1 MAYFVTFSF
10 LLLAFTGAEF
20 AENEE
25 NEKNSF
31 NIINSDT
38 ISISG
43 IVQDSDHNTIPNAS
57 VVVLE
62 PESLE
67 MVTGSATQPDGSFSI
82 ELDPGLYVVRISYLS
97 YDTFEQE
104 IELADGESHEFGEIA
119 LKESIEAL
127 DEVVVEAAVMDME
140 MRFDRRVYR
149 ADGDVETFG
158 GTALDLLDNVPS
170 IETDM
175 EGAVSLRGSDNVTI
189 LINGRP
195 SALLSGGSEALSSIP
210 SDNIE
215 RVEVITNPSAR
226 YDAEG
231 DAGVI
236 NIVLKR
242 NRAAGFHGNLVA
254 NTGIPGRYGV
264 SGNMNFMTNNA
275 NWFMNLGFRY
285 RERPSV
291 ASRFQ
296 RFSTADTSYM
306 YDQTQDRMRTGLQGN
321 IRLGAEFFIGDNQ
334 VLTPSL
340 FFRVRDRDNESET
353 RYTDMA
359 LDGTVLDEIVR
370 DDQENEFRT
379 NFETELAY
387 ELTFDEDDERLLR
400 AIAKFDYQPEMETS
414 DLNELNF
421 ATGQQIAE
429 QRRES
434 QEEVTDLLFQTDY
447 VHGLGESTEIESG
460 IKSTFRWVDNVFDV
474 EERQNGSWVTLQDYS
489 DDFNYYENINAVYGI
504 ISRQWDK
511 LSAQFGIRAEQ
522 TVINSGLEEGEGLD
536 LNYFGL
542 YPSGF
547 LGYEFN
553 EENSVQAS
561 YSRRLSRPRFRW
573 IRPYSTF
580 RDSRNIRTGNPGLE
594 PVISNSYELSYLRD
608 WDSGSVMTSLYHRY
622 RTGVVEHIT
631 DLGSDGITR
640 RTPINLS
647 DQSNWGMELT
657 VNQRVFNTVR
667 LRASTNYF
675 YSETNGTWQEQ
686 EFERT
691 MNAVFGRFRVQW
703 QIVEGFNLQTTL
715 RYRGPRETTQGH
727 RDASYSVNSGLAKEL
742 FDGQATISLNARDL
756 FNTRGR
762 STIIDDP
769 NFYSEDEF
777 RWRTRS
783 VRLNFTWRFS
793 SFQS

>member
-1 MAYFVTFSF
+1 MAYFVTLSF
-10 LLLAFTGAEF
+10 LLLFFTGAEF
-20 AENEE
+20 AE

-38 ISISG
+38 ISING
-43 IVQDSDHNTIPNAS
+43 IVQDSEHNTIPNAS

-104 IELADGESHEFGEIA
+104 IELAEGETHEFGEIT
-119 LKESIEAL
+119 LEESIEAL
-127 DEVVVEAAVMDME
+127 DEVIVEAAVMDME

-242 NRAAGFHGNLVA
+242 NRAAGFHGNLVG

-275 NWFMNLGFRY
+275 NWFTNLGLRY

-291 ASRFQ
+291 GSRFQ

-359 LDGTVLDEIVR
+359 LNGTVLDEIVR
-370 DDQENEFRT
+370 DDLENEFRT

-387 ELTFDEDDERLLR
+387 ELTFDEDDDRLLR

-434 QEEVTDLLFQTDY
+434 QEEVIDLLFQADY
-447 VHGLGESTEIESG
+447 VHGLGESAEIESG

-474 EERQNGSWVTLQDYS
+474 EERQNGSWVTLHEYS

-511 LSAQFGIRAEQ
+511 FSAQFGIRAEQ
-522 TVINSGLEEGEGLD
+522 TVINSGLEGGEGLE

-573 IRPYSTF
+573 IRPYSNF
-580 RDSRNIRTGNPGLE
+580 RDSRNIQTGNPGLE

-608 WDSGSVMTSLYHRY
+608 WDAGSVMTSLYHRY

-667 LRASTNYF
+667 LRASANYF

-691 MNAVFGRFRVQW
+691 TNAVFGRFRVQW

-727 RDASYSVNSGLAKEL
+727 REASYSVNSGLAKEL

>member
-1 MAYFVTFSF
+1 MPYFVTLSF
-10 LLLAFTGAEF
+10 LLLTFTSTEF
-20 AENEE
+20 TESENPE
-25 NEKNSF
+25 SVRAD
-31 NIINSDT
+31 SA
-38 ISISG
+38 SLSG
-43 IVQDSDHNTIPNAS
+43 IIQDADQNTVPNAS
-57 VVVLE
+57 VVILE

-67 MVTGSATQPDGSFSI
+67 MVTGAATQTDGSFSI
-82 ELDPGLYVVRISYLS
+82 ELEPGLYVVRISYLS
-97 YDTFEQE
+97 YDTHEME
-104 IELADGESHEFGEIA
+104 IDLAEGESHDIGEIV
-119 LKESIEAL
+119 LEESIETL
-127 DEVVVEAAVMDME
+127 DEVVIEANVMDME

-175 EGAVSLRGSDNVTI
+175 EGAVSLRGSENVTI

-242 NRAAGFHGNLVA
+242 NRAAGFHGNLVG

-264 SGNMNFMTNNA
+264 SGNMNLMTNNA
-275 NWFMNLGFRY
+275 NWFTNLGFRY

-291 ASRFQ
+291 GNRFQ

-340 FFRVRDRDNESET
+340 FFRVRDRDNQSET
-353 RYTDMA
+353 HYTDMA
-359 LDGTVLDEIVR
+359 LDGSVLDEIVR
-370 DDQENEFRT
+370 DDLENEFRT

-387 ELTFDEDDERLLR
+387 ELNFDEDGDRMLR
-400 AIAKFDYQPEMETS
+400 AIAKFDYQPEMEAS
-414 DLNELNF
+414 DLNEMNF
-421 ATGQQIAE
+421 ATGQHITE

-434 QEEVTDLLFQTDY
+434 QEEVTDLLFQADY
-447 VHGLGESTEIESG
+447 IHSLGESAEIESG
-460 IKSTFRWVDNVFDV
+460 VKSTFRWVDNVFDV
-474 EERQNGSWVTLQDYS
+474 EERQNGSWVTLQEFS
-489 DDFNYYENINAVYGI
+489 DDFNYYENINAAYGI
-504 ISRQWDK
+504 ISRQWDN
-511 LSAQFGIRAEQ
+511 LSAQFGLRAEQ
-522 TVINSGLEEGEGLD
+522 TVINSGLDQDDGQGLD

-553 EENSVQAS
+553 EENSIQAS

-573 IRPYSTF
+573 IRPYSNF
-580 RDSRNIRTGNPGLE
+580 RDSRNIQTGNPGLE

-608 WDSGSVMTSLYHRY
+608 WDSGSVMTSVYHRY

-631 DLGSDGITR
+631 DLGSDGVTR

-647 DQSNWGMELT
+647 DQSNWGMEMT

-667 LRASTNYF
+667 VRASANYF
-675 YSETNGTWQEQ
+675 FSETNGTYQGQ

-691 MNAVFGRFRVQW
+691 TNAIFGRFRVQW
-703 QIVEGFNLQTTL
+703 QIADGFNLQSTL

-727 RDASYSVNSGLAKEL
+727 RNASYSVNSGIAKEL
-742 FDGQATISLNARDL
+742 FDGQATLSLNASDL
-756 FNTRGR
+756 FNSRGR